1 MRMENCENERIIIE
15 DFKVFLIVDR
25 QLEERTVQRHLLEV
39 RRLFK
44 NSDFDPIKATKTDL
58 RNYLM
63 RLRGWSSYSYA
74 NILKSLRVFYRDY
87 LGRKEVIEGFKFPNH
102 PFKLKKI
109 PSKIELQEFYRFLK
123 EPLERAIF
131 LFLRRQ
137 VCGEKNYLT

>member
-1 MRMENCENERIIIE
+1 MRMENCENERIIE

-25 QLEERTVQRHLLEV
+25 QLEERTVQRHLLEI

-102 PFKLKKI
+102 PFKPKKI